1 MWIYILERTRHFT
14 TEDLPMNRFF
24 DSTNL
29 ERNWQTDCKLI
40 CFNSSSLDDDLR
52 GFQWFKRRGFNLEDT
67 TCIAIVTKCHPSYPR
82 ESSPKWP
89 DIFLLSEIIDSISF
103 FTVQVFEDPA
113 KPSGTTFCHFSGS
126 QKWQT
131 LMWMVFP
138 LQMEAKPPTSQKIMP
153 RWLFTYGYG
162 IMFDIQQNFTGV
174 LTKTSWERFFDPSSK
189 NPRMTIGPCAT
200 VPKKTKDYVL
210 VQWHFAYYFIMK
222 LRSQIICILINCLQV
237 VDTAWLSLRSW
248 RPKVLWMAVV

>member
-1 MWIYILERTRHFT
+1 MLGDERASNELLCSTVYYNDEIAHLLNRWCFLSPSFSECPMWIYILERTRHFT

-67 TCIAIVTKCHPSYPR
+67 TCIAIVPKCHPSYPR

-126 QKWQT
+126 QKW
-131 LMWMVFP
+131 
-138 LQMEAKPPTSQKIMP
+138 
-153 RWLFTYGYG
+153 
-162 IMFDIQQNFTGV
+162 
-174 LTKTSWERFFDPSSK
+174 
-189 NPRMTIGPCAT
+189 
-200 VPKKTKDYVL
+200 
-210 VQWHFAYYFIMK
+210 
-222 LRSQIICILINCLQV
+222 
-237 VDTAWLSLRSW
+237 
-248 RPKVLWMAVV
+248 

>member
-1 MWIYILERTRHFT
+1 MWIYIPERTRHFT
-14 TEDLPMNRFF
+14 TKDLPMNRFF

-29 ERNWQTDCKLI
+29 EKTWPTDCKLI

-52 GFQWFKRRGFNLEDT
+52 GFQWFESRGFNLEDT
-67 TCIAIVTKCHPSYPR
+67 TCIAIITKCHPSDPR

-89 DIFLLSEIIDSISF
+89 DIFSLSEIIDSTSF

-138 LQMEAKPPTSQKIMP
+138 AHKDHPKHHAKMAVHIWYYVWHS
-153 RWLFTYGYG
+153 
-162 IMFDIQQNFTGV
+162 
-174 LTKTSWERFFDPSSK
+174 TKFHRGAYQDFLRKVFDPSSK
-189 NPRMTIGPCAT
+189 NPRMTIGPCVT
-200 VPKKTKDYVL
+200 VPKRTKDY
-210 VQWHFAYYFIMK
+210 
-222 LRSQIICILINCLQV
+222 
-237 VDTAWLSLRSW
+237 
-248 RPKVLWMAVV
+248 